1 MAVFVSPSQGFCKS
15 CVWKVTSADGHVLY
29 LGGSVHA
36 LRPTD
41 YPLPAEY
48 NRAFDA
54 SSRVVFEQDPK
65 TGAAAFRQLVKAG
78 QYPKGDSLKKHVD
91 PRTYEYLRRFF
102 ALMKIPETT
111 FSSMRPWLLDILL
124 SAPPAEYYDLGVENF
139 LVKRAQSNSKP
150 MSGLESPSEHN
161 QPFTGLTDRES
172 EALLLILFIN
182 AARVNPEGNGNSMV
196 DAWRKGNV
204 DFLAQT
210 VRDEFRD
217 FPSMAERIIGQRNR
231 NWIPKIESYIRS
243 NQTYFVVVG
252 AGHMG
257 GSNGVLALLRAR
269 GLKVE
274 QL

>member
-1 MAVFVSPSQGFCKS
+1 M
-15 CVWKVTSADGHVLY
+15 
-29 LGGSVHA
+29 HA

-54 SSRVVFEQDPK
+54 SSRLVFEQDPK

-102 ALMKIPETT
+102 TLMKIPETT
-111 FSSMRPWLLDILL
+111 FSSLRPWLIDILL
-124 SAPPAEYYDLGVENF
+124 SAPPAEYYELGVENF
-139 LVKRAQSNSKP
+139 LVKRAKTNSKP
-150 MSGLESPSEHN
+150 TLGLESPAEHN
-161 QPFTGLTDRES
+161 HPFTSLTDRES

-182 AARVNPEGNGNSMV
+182 AARVSPKGDSMV
-196 DAWRKGNV
+196 DAWRSGNI
-204 DFLAQT
+204 DYLAQS

-217 FPSMAERIIGQRNR
+217 FPTMSDRIITQRNR
-231 NWIPKIESYIRS
+231 NWIPKIEGYIRS
-243 NQTYFVVVG
+243 GQTYFVVVG

-257 GSNGVLALLRAR
+257 GSDGVLALLRGR
-269 GLKVE
+269 GYKID